1 MDDLFY
7 RKKKRRFDPQ
17 HILRLFRNKR
27 LLTALAIGLPLVG
40 FVLFGNRGIVQRIR
54 LERQQAELQQKIR
67 EAEAETR
74 RLQTEQKALEGDPKA
89 IEKAAREKHGMVR
102 DGETVYKTTPAR

>member
-17 HILRLFRNKR
+17 RILRLLRNKR
-27 LLTALAIGLPLVG
+27 LLAVLAIGLPLIG

-74 RLQTEQKALEGDPKA
+74 RLQTEQKALEDDPKA

>member
-17 HILRLFRNKR
+17 QILRLFRNKR
-27 LLTALAIGLPLVG
+27 LVAALAIGLPLIG
-40 FVLFGNRGIVQRIR
+40 FVLFGNRGIVQRVR
-54 LERQQAELQQKIR
+54 LERQEAELQQKIR

-74 RLQTEQKALEGDPKA
+74 RLQTELKALEGDPKA

>member
-17 HILRLFRNKR
+17 QILRLLRNKR
-27 LLTALAIGLPLVG
+27 FLAAMAIGLPLIG
-40 FVLFGNRGIVQRIR
+40 FILFGNRGIVQRIR

>member
-54 LERQQAELQQKIR
+54 LERQHAELQQKIR

-74 RLQTEQKALEGDPKA
+74 RLQTEQKALEGDPKT

>member
-54 LERQQAELQQKIR
+54 LERQHAELQQKIR

>member
-17 HILRLFRNKR
+17 HLLRLLRNKR
-27 LLTALAIGLPLVG
+27 LLAVLAIGLPLIG
-40 FVLFGNRGIVQRIR
+40 FILFGNRGIVQRIR

>member
-7 RKKKRRFDPQ
+7 RKKKRRFYPQ
-17 HILRLFRNKR
+17 HILRLLRNKR
-27 LLTALAIGLPLVG
+27 LLTVLAICLPLIG
-40 FVLFGNRGIVQRIR
+40 FVLFGNRGILQRIR
-54 LERQQAELQQKIR
+54 LERQQAGLQQKIR
-67 EAEAETR
+67 EAEAETL
-74 RLQTEQKALEGDPKA
+74 RLQTELKALESDPRA